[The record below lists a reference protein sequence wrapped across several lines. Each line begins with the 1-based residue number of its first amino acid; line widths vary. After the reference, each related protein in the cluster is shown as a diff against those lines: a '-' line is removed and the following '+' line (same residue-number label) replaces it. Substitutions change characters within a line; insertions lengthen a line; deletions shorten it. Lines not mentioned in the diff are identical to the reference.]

1 MWQDFFMNDTEY
13 LVYKLMTTI
22 ELAFQFSGLPAN
34 SKNAF
39 IKRKIL
45 KMNAD
50 GQIDKKAH
58 KYLLTRV
65 KYKEPAAAYLWDM
78 FYEQFSRSFA
88 VCQALSSLNDTERLK
103 KLFDE
108 MESSGYCTIFGI
120 NEEFS
125 PSSEQSEM
133 ILSKGLLAI
142 HESQIQRIED
152 DGNFPDEKFIV
163 LTAYGNQEQFSQIMA
178 KLQKYGFGCIP
189 DAHNGADASFIKV
202 RSSAKHCLTEKSPI

>member
-1 MWQDFFMNDTEY
+1 MRQDFFMNDTEY
-13 LVYKLMTTI
+13 LVYKIMTTV
-22 ELAFQFSGLPAN
+22 ELAFQFSELPAN

-45 KMNAD
+45 KMNLD

-88 VCQALSSLNDTERLK
+88 VCQSLSSLNDIERLYR
-103 KLFDE
+103 LFEE
-108 MESSGYCTIFGI
+108 MTDSGYCTVFGI

-125 PSSEQSEM
+125 PSNEQSKM

-142 HESQIQRIED
+142 HKSQILRIES

-189 DAHNGADASFIKV
+189 DAHNGAGASFIKV
-202 RSSAKHCLTEKSPI
+202 RSSAKYCLTEKSPT

>member
-152 DGNFPDEKFIV
+152 GGNFPDEKFIV

>member
-1 MWQDFFMNDTEY
+1 MRQDFFMNDTEY
-13 LVYKLMTTI
+13 LVYKIMTTV
-22 ELAFQFSGLPAN
+22 ELAFQFSELPAN

-45 KMNAD
+45 KMNLD

-88 VCQALSSLNDTERLK
+88 VCQSLSSLNDIERLNR
-103 KLFDE
+103 LFEE
-108 MESSGYCTIFGI
+108 MTDSGYCTVFGI

-125 PSSEQSEM
+125 PSNEQSKM

-142 HESQIQRIED
+142 HESQILRIES

-189 DAHNGADASFIKV
+189 DAHNGDGASFIKV
-202 RSSAKHCLTEKSPI
+202 RSSAKYCLTEKSPT